1 MNRTAIL
8 QSAGRAARAGFTLVE
23 LLLVITILG
32 ILAGVVTMQLGGHSE
47 TARVNATRQSIAT
60 IEQAIQIFQIQRSTL
75 PDSLD
80 VLTQAS
86 GDAPAPLKKDS
97 LVDSWGNNFSYRKLT
112 KNTFEIRSAGPD
124 GNLNTEDDLVN

>member
-75 PDSLD
+75 PTRS
-80 VLTQAS
+80 TSSPRPAATPPPRSRRTRGSTAGATTSATAS
-86 GDAPAPLKKDS
+86 
-97 LVDSWGNNFSYRKLT
+97 
-112 KNTFEIRSAGPD
+112 
-124 GNLNTEDDLVN
+124 

>member
-1 MNRTAIL
+1 MNRTSIL
-8 QSAGRAARAGFTLVE
+8 KSAGQAARAGFTLVE